1 MDIKKYIALV
11 ENASKHQYLWHGT
24 STPADVIRKEG
35 LKSSRQHSVFLTD
48 NPDLAVQYAETDQER
63 TGNNDIV
70 LVTFDVSKLDHS
82 KLLGDIDHSNIEDWE
97 ESLLETDQCMY
108 MGDIIPDMIVSIEDL
123 E

>member
-1 MDIKKYIALV
+1 MNIRSHIDLI
-11 ENASKHQYLWHGT
+11 ENASKHQQLWHGT
-24 STPADVIRKEG
+24 STPSDIIRKEG

-48 NPDLAVQYAETDQER
+48 NPELAIEYAESDQDR
-63 TGNNDIV
+63 TGNDNVV
-70 LVTFDVSKLDHS
+70 LVTIDVSKLDHS

-108 MGDIIPDMIVSIEDL
+108 MGNITPDMIIKVEDL

>member
-11 ENASKHQYLWHGT
+11 ENASKHQHLWHGT
-24 STPADVIRKEG
+24 STPSDIIRKEG

-70 LVTFDVSKLDHS
+70 LVTIDVSKLDHS

-108 MGDIIPDMIVSIEDL
+108 MGDITPDMIVSIEDL

>member
-11 ENASKHQYLWHGT
+11 ENASKHQHLWHGT

-70 LVTFDVSKLDHS
+70 LVTIDVSKLDHS

-97 ESLLETDQCMY
+97 ESLVETDQCMY
-108 MGDIIPDMIVSIEDL
+108 MGDIVPDMIVSIEDL

>member
-1 MDIKKYIALV
+1 MNIRSHIDLI
-11 ENASKHQYLWHGT
+11 ENASKHQQLWHGT
-24 STPADVIRKEG
+24 STPSDIIKKEG

-48 NPDLAVQYAETDQER
+48 NPELAIEYAESDQER
-63 TGNNDIV
+63 TGNDNVV
-70 LVTFDVSKLDHS
+70 LVTIDVSKLDHS

-108 MGDIIPDMIVSIEDL
+108 MGNITPDMIVKVEDL